1 MRILPGLFSAGTEDV
16 RAWRCFVWRVFWH
29 EGGALCHQIWAPVP
43 LFWHPWRLQPT
54 STSSSLL
61 GLLFLHLTKYQ
72 SHFSDTHDD
81 DSHTQI
87 SPRPGLPT
95 SSSDAHD
102 DSTTSSSY
110 TFEGEAHAILFSK
123 GSKIQWLGSRNW
135 TNKSKHVYGMAK
147 KGRLRRGGL
156 STMKAFFSNLYCLCA
171 ENASEL
177 WNETVVVLC
186 QVPQPTA
193 FGLSSTMSST
203 IRRKWG
209 LSSWSVSFLLFC
221 SQTLVSVASSNYQ
234 TKVNLGSNWILT
246 DNANRAIQGN
256 VAMQVMQPGG
266 QICN

>member
-1 MRILPGLFSAGTEDV
+1 MRILPGLFPAGTEDV

-61 GLLFLHLTKYQ
+61 GLLFLHLTNTSNQ

-102 DSTTSSSY
+102 DSTTSSSH

-123 GSKIQWLGSRNW
+123 GPKIQWLGLRNW
-135 TNKSKHVYGMAK
+135 TKSKHVYGMAK
-147 KGRLRRGGL
+147 KGRGGL
-156 STMKAFFSNLYCLCA
+156 STMKAFFSILYCLCA

-186 QVPQPTA
+186 QVPQPT
-193 FGLSSTMSST
+193 
-203 IRRKWG
+203 
-209 LSSWSVSFLLFC
+209 SFWTFK
-221 SQTLVSVASSNYQ
+221 YYE
-234 TKVNLGSNWILT
+234 
-246 DNANRAIQGN
+246 
-256 VAMQVMQPGG
+256 
-266 QICN
+266 